1 MSGSL
6 VKTTISLHRLPFF
19 CVMLTCIVSLVLM
32 YMLTLSWKISL
43 VVLLVAL
50 VWLPIFL
57 LKTVSLYREYRWL
70 ALMFVLV
77 VAQGAHLLEHSVQ
90 MLQIHVLGVSVA
102 NANGIFSIFNTEWV
116 HFLWS
121 TWVLLFATLF
131 LFLFRRNPWLKVL
144 FVASIWHAIEHSY
157 ILYESI
163 HTGITGLPGLLAQG
177 GAIAGGL
184 PIIRPD
190 LHFLYNLVVE
200 VLLVIAYLYQI
211 RQMQTWQTN
220 CSNSIS
226 LALRSRNIEIGQ
238 RAYRD
243 LSK

>member
-6 VKTTISLHRLPFF
+6 VKTTISQHRLPLFS
-19 CVMLTCIVSLVLM
+19 VILTCIVSLGLM
-32 YMLTLSWKISL
+32 YTLALSWKMWL
-43 VVLLVAL
+43 VALLVAL

-57 LKTVSLYREYRWL
+57 LKMVSLYREYRWL
-70 ALMFVLV
+70 ALIFVLV
-77 VAQGAHLLEHSVQ
+77 VTQGAHLLEHFVQ
-90 MLQIHVLGVSVA
+90 MLQLHVLGVSVA
-102 NANGIFSIFNTEWV
+102 RANGIISIFNTEWI
-116 HFLWS
+116 HFIWN
-121 TWVLLFATLF
+121 TWVLVFATLF

-163 HTGITGLPGLLAQG
+163 RTGITGLPGLLAQG

-190 LHFLYNLVVE
+190 LHFLYNLVEE

-211 RQMQTWQTN
+211 RQIQAWQTN
-220 CSNSIS
+220 HANSIS
-226 LALRSRNIEIGQ
+226 PSPRSRNIEIGQ
-238 RAYRD
+238 RAYGD